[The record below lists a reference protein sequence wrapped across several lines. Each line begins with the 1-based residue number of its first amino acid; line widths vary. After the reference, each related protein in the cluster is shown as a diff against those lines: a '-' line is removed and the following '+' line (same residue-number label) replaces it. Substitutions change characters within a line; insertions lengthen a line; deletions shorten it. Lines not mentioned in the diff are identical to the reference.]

1 MRSESFLG
9 TGNREIE
16 AQCSIFVFVV
26 RRIELSKAL
35 VWQPVWM
42 LSPKSFSGCEPGL
55 NASPRGLSVN
65 FSENEAGTFLNSIP
79 RTLVLAK
86 NLSGVKG
93 GWGLGSKASG
103 WSSPPHL
110 TAEASGAALGQCLK
124 EQPRLRAAACCM
136 LGGSSA
142 SPARPLHVPCTSGVE
157 LEPLSAGAWLAL
169 QTLSSLSLV

>member
-9 TGNREIE
+9 TGNRGT
-16 AQCSIFVFVV
+16 VFYICLCGQED
-26 RRIELSKAL
+26 RAKLSFGSL
-35 VWQPVWM
+35 CGCC
-42 LSPKSFSGCEPGL
+42 LSPKSFSGCEPRL
-55 NASPRGLSVN
+55 NASPRGHSVN

-86 NLSGVKG
+86 NLSGMKG
-93 GWGLGSKASG
+93 GWGLGSKTSG
-103 WSSPPHL
+103 WFSPPHL
-110 TAEASGAALGQCLK
+110 TAEASGAALRQCLK
-124 EQPRLRAAACCM
+124 EQPRLLAAACCM
-136 LGGSSA
+136 LGGPST